1 MRKLLCFMAILLI
14 CIPAS
19 VFSETTYDAKNKL
32 LSVKAE
38 GRPLKKLLSEVSAK
52 TGIDVYV
59 SPAIDK
65 KVFAEIVSEPVEVA
79 IKRMIKPLNNA
90 IIYEGESIKA
100 VKIFEK
106 SEAEAT
112 LQIAPG
118 ITRSVPS
125 SPSYGQGLDKRM
137 LSREELEARA
147 RERSKKRAQSQSRIE
162 GDEEEETR
170 KDRGSKR
177 GRQQKKGKGKKGERN
192 RLPEDQQQKQNQDE
206 SGENMQNNSET
217 EDKEIQN

>member
-1 MRKLLCFMAILLI
+1 MRKCFCFMVILQI
-14 CIPAS
+14 FIPVS

-38 GRPLKKLLSEVSAK
+38 GSHLKELLSEVSAK

-65 KVFAEIVSEPVEVA
+65 KVFADIKDEPVEIA

-90 IIYEGESIKA
+90 IIYEGESIKV

-118 ITRSVPS
+118 VTRSRLS

-137 LSREELEARA
+137 LSREELNARA
-147 RERSKKRAQSQSRIE
+147 RERSEKRAQSQSRIE
-162 GDEEEETR
+162 GDEEEETK

-177 GRQQKKGKGKKGERN
+177 GRQKKKGKGKKGDRS
-192 RLPEDQQQKQNQDE
+192 RIIVDQQPKQNQDE
-206 SGENMQNNSET
+206 SGENLQNNTET
-217 EDKEIQN
+217 EDKETQN